1 MYSDNLALI
10 RQELTEDVIS
20 VLSSK
25 TRVEILRYLACHQ
38 MTVTDLARAMKYCKS
53 TLHAHLM
60 RLLDAGLVYRETGR
74 KWIYY
79 RLSRKGNYV
88 VGMMG

>member
-1 MYSDNLALI
+1 MYSDDLAI
-10 RQELTEDVIS
+10 KGRELTEDVLF
-20 VLSSK
+20 VLSSR
-25 TRVEILRYLACHQ
+25 TRIEILRYLSRHQ
-38 MTVTDLARAMKYCKS
+38 MTVTDLAKVMDYCKS

-60 RLLDAGLVYRETGR
+60 RLLDAGLVHRDCGR

>member
-1 MYSDNLALI
+1 MYPEDLAQK
-10 RQELTEDVIS
+10 RRELTEDVLF

-25 TRVEILRYLACHQ
+25 TRVEILKYLATHQ
-38 MTVTDLARAMKYCKS
+38 MTVTDLSRVMNHCKS

-60 RLLDAGLVYRETGR
+60 RLLDAGLVCRDNGR